1 MFFDPPKKTPPD
13 GKPDVRPPKWVFSTP
28 HPEGV
33 FSTRFTDIRGHLMD
47 DATNLHRV
55 AQVVNTTRRSNPGS
69 SSGPAIPTE
78 LTTWSGEADVN
89 IDPATYCLGRC
100 LMSTRCRP
108 VMNMSSVR
116 RHQISR

>member
-1 MFFDPPKKTPPD
+1 
-13 GKPDVRPPKWVFSTP
+13 
-28 HPEGV
+28 
-33 FSTRFTDIRGHLMD
+33 MD

-89 IDPATYCLGRC
+89 IDPATCCLGRC

-116 RHQISR
+116 RHPISRWNSGVSGPHLRGDGAPARDEPSGW